1 MHQNQAADGCGHNM
15 AQLDREDT
23 MATRLEP
30 NAPHEPHVMGAT
42 FDQKFTVFIVDN
54 DPSVLKAV
62 ARLVRAAGYAAQTF
76 SSALEFLAKY
86 ECDIPGCLVL
96 DLQMP
101 NIDGYKFQ
109 VALLREGIELPV
121 IFTSGKSDVPTIVE
135 VIKASAVDFISKPVR
150 KRALLRAIGTAAQ
163 QELRLRQRRI
173 QVAAVN
179 NKLARLTPREAEVL
193 RHVIAGRRNKSIA
206 DDLGVVEKTIKVHR
220 SRMMEKM
227 EAQSVVELAR
237 MTEKVSLQPVAKET

>member
-1 MHQNQAADGCGHNM
+1 
-15 AQLDREDT
+15 
-23 MATRLEP
+23 
-30 NAPHEPHVMGAT
+30 
-42 FDQKFTVFIVDN
+42 
-54 DPSVLKAV
+54 
-62 ARLVRAAGYAAQTF
+62 
-76 SSALEFLAKY
+76 
-86 ECDIPGCLVL
+86 
-96 DLQMP
+96 MP

-121 IFTSGKSDVPTIVE
+121 IFTSSKSDVPTIVE
-135 VIKASAVDFISKPVR
+135 VIKAGAVDFITKPVR
-150 KRALLRAIGTAAQ
+150 KLALLKAITIAAQ
-163 QELRLRQRRI
+163 QELRLRERRI

-237 MTEKVSLQPVAKET
+237 MTEKVSLQPVATET